1 MNIFIKRQKLHV
13 ASVYKNE
20 RQKYIKLILCL
31 VINII
36 YPLNEYPFTKF
47 SLSPKF
53 CYLKILETVFKMTY
67 YKTL

>member
-36 YPLNEYPFTKF
+36 YALNEYPFTKF
-47 SLSPKF
+47 SLS
-53 CYLKILETVFKMTY
+53 LKILETVFKMTY
-67 YKTL
+67 YKT